1 VISFREFATEVN
13 NAEHKAATVN
23 SPGNDVVIAVAPEV
37 QIVQADSADL
47 PTNPLPMLKEPDTA
61 PIFQEQ

>member
-13 NAEHKAATVN
+13 NVEHKAAAVD
-23 SPGNDVVIAVAPEV
+23 SPENDAVIAVAPEV
-37 QIVQADSADL
+37 QIVRADSADL

-61 PIFQEQ
+61 PIFYEQ